1 MAFTPHSGGPNRP
14 KPSGARPK
22 GPRPT
27 MQNNTNKDEHR
38 INEHIRGVKEVRL
51 VGDNVTMGIYS
62 IQDAMRIAE
71 ELELDLV
78 EISATA
84 DPPVCK
90 VMDYQKFCYQQKK
103 KAKEAKANAAKVVV
117 KEIRFGPQ
125 TDDHDYEFKLRHAK
139 EFLQEG
145 SKVKAYVFFKGRSI
159 LFKEQGEVLLA
170 RFTQDLQDYGKPDNY
185 PPTLEGKRMI
195 LIFSPKSG
203 SQKKKEQAP
212 KPEKKQQTVEIKG
225 GKPEVQRDVTE
236 TNPLAAALK
245 EAGLKGEE

>member
-22 GPRPT
+22 GPRPA
-27 MQNNTNKDEHR
+27 MQNNNTNKDEHR
-38 INEHIRGVKEVRL
+38 INERIRGVKEVRL
-51 VGDNVTMGIYS
+51 VGDNVTMGIYP
-62 IQDAMRIAE
+62 IQEAMRIAE

-125 TDDHDYEFKLRHAK
+125 TDDHDYDFKLRHAK

-145 SKVKAYVFFKGRSI
+145 SKVKATIFFRGRSI
-159 LFKEQGEVLLA
+159 MFADQGEKQLL
-170 RFTQDLQDYGKPDNY
+170 RFAVELEEFGRAENMPS
-185 PPTLEGKRMI
+185 LEGKRMTMMI
-195 LIFSPKSG
+195 APV
-203 SQKKKEQAP
+203 KKK
-212 KPEKKQQTVEIKG
+212 
-225 GKPEVQRDVTE
+225 
-236 TNPLAAALK
+236 
-245 EAGLKGEE
+245 